1 MGGPLSSRPVYLV
14 YLPYRP
20 AARSGAFFGAPP
32 ADGAVDAPNLP
43 RRRFFSTFGGGCT
56 HRRCSFRQ
64 CRRRQ
69 PCHRACIGVVLW
81 ARRALPREL
90 LSADCHVPWPGLA
103 RSGRGVPRRGR
114 QFLCS
119 LPPAPMDSRQLHRA
133 PTRDGCA
140 VFGFVEA
147 VGPVAVA
154 VVCAAAV
161 PRKVSSAAICRPS
174 ALGGLSWM
182 VLWWRVQGSSPTGRT
197 RVEHAHHSRFSTLL
211 QYLFSPPTTQ
221 GQVEVLS
228 GSPALFFCLIANSEG
243 IKRQLTP
250 SNSEVTKRQ
259 LTSA

>member
-103 RSGRGVPRRGR
+103 RSGRGVPHRGR

-133 PTRDGCA
+133 PARNGCA

-161 PRKVSSAAICRPS
+161 PRKVSSAAICLCRRRWAVSPGWCSGGVFRAPPPQEGHVLNMHITVGSVLCYSTCFRHLPLKDKLRFFPAVRHYSS
-174 ALGGLSWM
+174 A
-182 VLWWRVQGSSPTGRT
+182 
-197 RVEHAHHSRFSTLL
+197 
-211 QYLFSPPTTQ
+211 
-221 GQVEVLS
+221 
-228 GSPALFFCLIANSEG
+228 
-243 IKRQLTP
+243 
-250 SNSEVTKRQ
+250 
-259 LTSA
+259 